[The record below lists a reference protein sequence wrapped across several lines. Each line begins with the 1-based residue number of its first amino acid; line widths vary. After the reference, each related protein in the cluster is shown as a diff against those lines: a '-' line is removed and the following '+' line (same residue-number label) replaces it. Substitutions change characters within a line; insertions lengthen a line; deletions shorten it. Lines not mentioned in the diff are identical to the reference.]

1 MTENKDDV
9 KVLHEPLIAKDVQ
22 PVVMDEPA
30 AAHQVVGLPSTSE
43 ALASQHQVRG
53 AAWAG
58 GISGLL
64 VGGPIGALL
73 LGWGAVHLAKKNAG
87 DVGNFCRKSGDFMCR
102 IGNSIRHEWSEAK
115 GDNK

>member
-1 MTENKDDV
+1 MTENTKDDV
-9 KVLHEPLIAKDVQ
+9 KTLNEPLIAKDVQ
-22 PVVMDEPA
+22 PVAMNEPA
-30 AAHQVVGLPSTSE
+30 VLGSPMSGV
-43 ALASQHQVRG
+43 LASQHQVRG

-87 DVGNFCRKSGDFMCR
+87 DVGKFCRKSGDFMCR
-102 IGNSIRHEWSEAK
+102 IGNSIRHEWSEAS
-115 GDNK
+115 GDKK

>member
-1 MTENKDDV
+1 MTENTKDDV
-9 KVLHEPLIAKDVQ
+9 KTLHEPLLVAKDVQ
-22 PVVMDEPA
+22 PAVVMDEPA
-30 AAHQVVGLPSTSE
+30 AIMGLPTSD

-73 LGWGAVHLAKKNAG
+73 FGWGAVHLAKKNAG

-102 IGNSIRHEWSEAK
+102 IGNTIQHEWSEAR